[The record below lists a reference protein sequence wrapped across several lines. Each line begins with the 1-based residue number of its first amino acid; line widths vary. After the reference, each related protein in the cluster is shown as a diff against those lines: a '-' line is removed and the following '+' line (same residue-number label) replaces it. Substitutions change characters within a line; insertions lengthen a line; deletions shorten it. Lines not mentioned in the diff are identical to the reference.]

1 MPKLYPAEARYQD
14 FQTEIAATFA
24 NLQLECVA
32 CEACGDY
39 HPPEIHMRPTTPF
52 DPSEPEEA

>member
-1 MPKLYPAEARYQD
+1 MQLIPSAARYPD
-14 FQTEIAATFA
+14 LEIEIATMFSDV
-24 NLQLECVA
+24 QLECVA

-39 HPPEIHMRPTTPF
+39 HPPEIHLRPVTPF

>member
-1 MPKLYPAEARYQD
+1 MQLIPMDARYPD
-14 FQTEIAATFA
+14 LKAEIETLFSDV
-24 NLQLECVA
+24 QLESVA

-39 HPPEIHMRPTTPF
+39 HPPEIHLRPMTPF